1 MYTKLFLTACSSAS
15 AGPRDPYRYLQHC
28 TVGKALSPFNRWIQ
42 EMVSR
47 AGIYVEILR
56 DLKDE
61 PTWCALE
68 KDSRDGL
75 LEMYSRDGLS
85 EIYSWALKDGLTW
98 WVAASH
104 CRLHGG
110 EGWRSSRPL
119 PIHHSCNISPF
130 KCQRS
135 LLPLYWVDRLPD
147 KVHLG
152 ADKDVKDETLI
163 RFRKTGIPDRGSLKE
178 KKTKNTKRLF

>member
-1 MYTKLFLTACSSAS
+1 MDSRDGLQSWNLCRVWLKSSW
-15 AGPRDPYRYLQHC
+15 
-28 TVGKALSPFNRWIQ
+28 RWANLMDGLLI
-42 EMVSR
+42 
-47 AGIYVEILR
+47 
-56 DLKDE
+56 
-61 PTWCALE
+61 WALE
-68 KDSRDGL
+68 MDSKDGL
-75 LEMYSRDGLS
+75 LEMYSR
-85 EIYSWALKDGLTW
+85 AGLTW
-98 WVAASH
+98 WVVVSH
-104 CRLHGG
+104 CQLHGG

-163 RFRKTGIPDRGSLKE
+163 RFRKAGIPDWGSLRK
-178 KKTKNTKRLF
+178 KNTKRLFSTSKICATITLYKPVSGLVGQIQFCLLQAEWHPRALGHHLDVEV